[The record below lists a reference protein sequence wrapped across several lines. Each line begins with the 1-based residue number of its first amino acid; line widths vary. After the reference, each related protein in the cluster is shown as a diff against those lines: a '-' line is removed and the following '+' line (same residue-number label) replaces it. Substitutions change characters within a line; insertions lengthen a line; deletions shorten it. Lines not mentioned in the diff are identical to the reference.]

1 VNRMLLVT
9 AAQSLLG
16 TVAESART
24 DADSLMDILLRII
37 GGITRAHHILPY
49 SLTPTAQKSTGYC
62 C

>member
-37 GGITRAHHILPY
+37 GGYYTCSPH
-49 SLTPTAQKSTGYC
+49 TAL
-62 C
+62 